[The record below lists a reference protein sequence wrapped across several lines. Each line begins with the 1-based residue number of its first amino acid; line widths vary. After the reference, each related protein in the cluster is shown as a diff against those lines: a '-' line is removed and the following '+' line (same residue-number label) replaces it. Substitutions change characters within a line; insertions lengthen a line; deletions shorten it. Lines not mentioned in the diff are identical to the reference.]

1 MRKESLVFE
10 LLQNAVMCIAISVSM
25 AILTKTVYPLT
36 NILISF
42 IESFCINSIL
52 SIIFKIGKLGNAIA
66 NKLTKNN
73 IIRYILSVAI
83 IVIIY
88 VTIILFFMLVI
99 KVGMSNELW
108 KIFNKVY
115 FYLLFVGVI
124 TAFITTPII
133 KAVTNIFNEK
143 M

>member
-1 MRKESLVFE
+1 MRKESLIFE
-10 LLQNAVMCIAISVSM
+10 MLQNAVMCIAISVSM

-66 NKLTKNN
+66 NKLTQNN
-73 IIRYILSVAI
+73 IIKYILSVAI
-83 IVIIY
+83 ITVIY

-99 KVGMSNELW
+99 KVGLSNELW

>member
-1 MRKESLVFE
+1 MRKESLIFE
-10 LLQNAVMCIAISVSM
+10 MLQNAVMCIAISVSM

-73 IIRYILSVAI
+73 IIKYILSVAI
-83 IVIIY
+83 ITVIY

-99 KVGMSNELW
+99 KVGLSNELW